1 MPSRRADCSSR
12 LPLGRRWAL
21 DALLVQ
27 DWLSLS
33 AAAGIT
39 SITQGAERWLEVKTA
54 ADAVFYLDVRQPG
67 SGITISYQT
76 APRREDSSFVT
87 MLSVPLTSTLTTNAG
102 SVLAAY
108 ASVPLAKYVRW
119 QLAFT
124 AASSV
129 TFRLWMAT
137 YSFS

>member
-1 MPSRRADCSSR
+1 MT
-12 LPLGRRWAL
+12 
-21 DALLVQ
+21 
-27 DWLSLS
+27 LS
-33 AAAGIT
+33 AGSGIT
-39 SITQGAERWLEVKTA
+39 LITQGADRWLEVKTA
-54 ADAVFYLDVRQPG
+54 ADAVFYLDVKLPNAN
-67 SGITISYQT
+67 ITISYQT

-87 MLSVPLTSTLTTNAG
+87 MLGVPLTATTTTNVG

-119 QLAFT
+119 QLGFA
-124 AASSV
+124 AASSL

>member
-1 MPSRRADCSSR
+1 M
-12 LPLGRRWAL
+12 
-21 DALLVQ
+21 
-27 DWLSLS
+27 SLS
-33 AAAGIT
+33 AATGIT
-39 SITQGAERWLEVKTA
+39 SITQGADRWLEVKTA

-119 QLAFT
+119 QLAFPGT
-124 AASSV
+124 SSASV

-137 YSFS
+137 YSFR